1 MCYCVHVKLFL
12 SVALLD
18 NEYSVERNVV
28 IEMVQ
33 YAVWA
38 ASIVIVGIRECRH
51 RLIRVIAGF
60 SILLY
65 GIWRCRV
72 KTTLSGVLLLELPV
86 FSFCAS

>member
-1 MCYCVHVKLFL
+1 MLLPIFKAYLA
-12 SVALLD
+12 VALLA
-18 NEYSVERNVV
+18 NKYSVERKAAMEIANCV
-28 IEMVQ
+28 
-33 YAVWA
+33 ARA
-38 ASIVIVGIRECRH
+38 ASIVMVGIRECRH